1 MTGDPTV
8 LYGVRREFSYD
19 EGGGAGHVRRRW
31 VAPVFQPPD
40 GVTPGELRAPRGRG
54 ELRGERPA
62 FGFTA
67 VESRVPLSAS
77 LRLVSRRGG
86 FCEHRASV
94 PSTQVVTFRTQ
105 ESTDRHTLD
114 RGRGLTFQAVRNG
127 SDALANGIDPSA
139 SMAALFGTRVRR
151 LRTAAGLTQAELG
164 ELTHVVSTRITQIE
178 RASGAKPTLEL
189 VRALDAALGAEELL
203 VELWPYVYRE
213 AFPDWSRRFVE
224 YSERA
229 VVIRQYAAHV
239 VPGLLQTEDYAR
251 AVLALDAMLD
261 SEEQLEERITARMKR
276 QERLSSPTRPELM
289 VILDEAVLRRPIG
302 GHGVMRQQLARL
314 LHAAA
319 ERHIEVQVLP
329 FDQGGHEAMGGSLT
343 ILTLTDSPEVAY
355 TEGSD
360 YGQLIEEPANVSRY
374 KVIYDRLRA
383 AALPP
388 LMSLDMIRSTLEGS
402 YRGANLP
409 SKPER
414 RRLAQEQL
422 QQSGGRRL
430 RGGGRRIPGGR
441 RPRP

>member
-1 MTGDPTV
+1 
-8 LYGVRREFSYD
+8 
-19 EGGGAGHVRRRW
+19 
-31 VAPVFQPPD
+31 
-40 GVTPGELRAPRGRG
+40 
-54 ELRGERPA
+54 
-62 FGFTA
+62 
-67 VESRVPLSAS
+67 
-77 LRLVSRRGG
+77 
-86 FCEHRASV
+86 
-94 PSTQVVTFRTQ
+94 
-105 ESTDRHTLD
+105 
-114 RGRGLTFQAVRNG
+114 
-127 SDALANGIDPSA
+127 
-139 SMAALFGTRVRR
+139 MAALFGARVRR

-164 ELTHVVSTRITQIE
+164 AKTHVVSTRITQIE

-189 VRALDAALGAEELL
+189 ARALDAALGADNLL

-213 AFPDWSRRFVE
+213 AFPDWSRKFIE

-229 VVIRQYAAHV
+229 VVVRQYAAHV

-251 AVLALDAMLD
+251 AVLGLDALLD
-261 SEEQLEERITARMKR
+261 GEEQLEERVSVRMGR
-276 QERLSSPTRPELM
+276 QERLSSPGRPELS

-302 GHGVMRQQLARL
+302 GHAVMRKQLARL
-314 LHAAA
+314 LDAAE
-319 ERHIEVQVLP
+319 ERHITVQVLP

-343 ILTLTDSPEVAY
+343 VLTLPDRSEVAY

-360 YGQLIEEPANVSRY
+360 YGQLIEEPDNVSRY
-374 KVIYDRLRA
+374 KVIYDRLRT

-388 LMSLDMIRSTLEGS
+388 LMSLDMIRSTMEAN

-409 SKPER
+409 SRSDR